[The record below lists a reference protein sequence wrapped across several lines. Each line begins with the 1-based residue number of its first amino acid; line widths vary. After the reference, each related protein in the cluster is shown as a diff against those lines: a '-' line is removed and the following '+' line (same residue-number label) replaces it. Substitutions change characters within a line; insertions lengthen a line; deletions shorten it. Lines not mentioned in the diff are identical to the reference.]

1 MRKTRT
7 FNGIFVWDAVRAILC
22 VAVGGNTMGSLDGL
36 LGVGDV
42 EDVPFGLT
50 SGFGVISVADDAAV
64 EVLMLLRVFIWSCS
78 MRNAK
83 T

>member
-7 FNGIFVWDAVRAILC
+7 FNGIFIGCAVRAILC
-22 VAVGGNTMGSLDGL
+22 VKVGGNTMGSLDGL

-50 SGFGVISVADDAAV
+50 IGF
-64 EVLMLLRVFIWSCS
+64 
-78 MRNAK
+78 
-83 T
+83 